1 MNIHRNRVI
10 TGWILILSLVC
21 IMAGPASG
29 SPGMPDLTPTGL
41 EFTPSFG
48 DINSQVQISSSIV
61 NKGDGGASG
70 FYVYYYLSKDLGID
84 PSDTYLGYNYIF
96 SVGPGETLINRAVLT
111 IPAEVIFGSYYI
123 GAIIDPPGWVIESDK
138 TDNTGVSPEPFLVG
152 SGIPV
157 QTDTIE
163 PYPAPTPK
171 WVSEPTPDTIKE
183 PVLLSEGP
191 DIVLDKMG
199 VPEQVNAGDIF
210 RVKTLLLNRG
220 NEPAGGFYISYYL
233 SGSRLITPQDL
244 YLGYSFIAPYFSIPP
259 ASQYEINY
267 TARIPASV
275 QPGTYYF
282 AAVADA
288 THVFGTD
295 NPDDNVGGVPIT
307 IIETAPAE
315 IPVTTKDVTGSLT
328 VSSIPNGARITLN
341 KEQFGLSPSTIGRLV
356 PGTYTIRLEKAGYEP
371 YEGSVEVVTGRTVI
385 LTIRLTRIETA
396 ISPQPVTPKPTPVPG
411 AIMIGSTP
419 LGAMVFLGENALGV
433 TPYTITGLLP
443 GQYHISLRAAGYD
456 IWEENVSVESYR
468 ISQVNAPLKPG
479 TAQFGLI
486 PADTNLTDTQTDI
499 TVPTVSPKPTPG
511 CENGVDLIVLS
522 VDSEEK
528 QVKRDSIFRARATV
542 ANAGNVDAGP
552 FFVAYYLSKDNVT
565 ETEDAFIGSHYYY
578 QLGAGIIGSYIDR
591 MTVSE
596 KIVPGEYY
604 LGAVVDYTGL
614 ANECQEDNN
623 SFTSDIPIVVI

>member
-1 MNIHRNRVI
+1 MNIQRNRVI
-10 TGWILILSLVC
+10 TGLIVILSLVC
-21 IMAGPASG
+21 IIAGPASG

-41 EFTPSFG
+41 EFTPSYG
-48 DINSQVQISSSIV
+48 EINSQVQVSSSIQ
-61 NKGDGGASG
+61 NIGDEGASG
-70 FYVYYYLSKDLGID
+70 FYIYYYLSKDLVID

-138 TDNTGVSPEPFLVG
+138 ANNTGVSPEPFLVG
-152 SGIPV
+152 SGVPV
-157 QTDTIE
+157 ETDTIE
-163 PYPAPTPK
+163 PYPALTPEP
-171 WVSEPTPDTIKE
+171 VSEPTQEVIAEQAP
-183 PVLLSEGP
+183 LSEGP
-191 DIVLDKMG
+191 DIVLEKMG

-210 RVKTLLLNRG
+210 RVKTLLLNKG
-220 NEPAGGFYISYYL
+220 NKPAGGFYISYYL
-233 SGSRLITPQDL
+233 SGSRVITPQDL

-259 ASQYEINY
+259 ASEYEINY
-267 TARIPASV
+267 TAQIPASV

-288 THVFGTD
+288 THVLGTD

-307 IIETAPAE
+307 IIETVPAE
-315 IPVTTKDVTGSLT
+315 IPITIKDDTGSLT

-341 KEQFGLSPSTIGRLV
+341 GQQFGLSPSTIGRLV
-356 PGTYTIRLEKAGYEP
+356 PGTYAIRLDKAGYEP

-385 LTIRLTRIETA
+385 LTIKLTRIETA
-396 ISPQPVTPKPTPVPG
+396 ISSQPITPKPTPVPG

-433 TPYTITGLLP
+433 TPYTITGLQP

-456 IWEENVSVESYR
+456 IWEENVSVESYK
-468 ISQVNAPLKPG
+468 ISQVNAPLIPG
-479 TAQFGLI
+479 TAQSGLI
-486 PADTNLTDTQTDI
+486 PVDINQTDTQTD
-499 TVPTVSPKPTPG
+499 TTMPTVIPEPTPG
-511 CENGVDLIVLS
+511 CVNGVDLIVLS
-522 VDSEEK
+522 VETEEK
-528 QVKRDSIFRARATV
+528 QVKRDSSFRARATV

-565 ETEDAFIGSHYYY
+565 ETGDAFIGSHYYY

-596 KIVPGEYY
+596 NIVPGEYY
-604 LGAVVDYTGL
+604 LGAIVDYTSL

-623 SFTSDIPIVVI
+623 SYTSDIPIVVS